1 VWKASIGEEGHSVT
15 PIVLESSTKMPPQE
29 KAHFYETE
37 ILWGP
42 EKKKQSWPRRV
53 LGLSLMNKDTK
64 ILNEIPANQT
74 QQHIKK
80 SINHYQDDF
89 ISGMQEWFN
98 IRISISIIQ
107 NIHIVKKKSHTIT
120 LINAEKASDKIQH
133 PFMNKLGI
141 EGLYLNITKATLQP
155 TLH

>member
-64 ILNEIPANQT
+64 ILNKIFVNWA
-74 QQHIKK
+74 
-80 SINHYQDDF
+80 
-89 ISGMQEWFN
+89 G
-98 IRISISIIQ
+98 R
-107 NIHIVKKKSHTIT
+107 V
-120 LINAEKASDKIQH
+120 AEVV
-133 PFMNKLGI
+133 
-141 EGLYLNITKATLQP
+141 EGLPMKHEALNSSPSTTKKILQTDFNNILKYYTP
-155 TLH
+155 